1 MGAAKKI
8 IIGTIVVGAIAGGVV
23 YASRL
28 NKMSEELVVVPT
40 VRVHKIAAD
49 GITIRVDARLKNP
62 TRSRVKIK
70 FPFVKLYYKDSVIG
84 SSQAVDK
91 DIEIPSYGEAV
102 VEAMM
107 VNIPFLGLFS
117 LAGDL
122 MKSLQDGT
130 GVKVGVKT
138 MSVINLGWKKVPY
151 EDFQEYTLKT
161 QTTEK
166 E

>member
-1 MGAAKKI
+1 MSAAKKI
-8 IIGTIVVGAIAGGVV
+8 IIGTLVAGAITGGVI

-28 NKMSEELVVVPT
+28 NRMSDELVVVPT
-40 VRVHKIAAD
+40 VRVHKIAGD
-49 GITIRVDARLKNP
+49 GITIRVDARIKNP

-70 FPFVKLYYKDSVIG
+70 FPFVKLYYKDTVIG
-84 SSQAVDK
+84 SSQAVNK

-122 MKSLQDGT
+122 IKSLQDGT

-138 MSVINLGWKKVPY
+138 MSMINLGWKKIAY
-151 EDFQEYTLKT
+151 EDFQEYTLKAPS
-161 QTTEK
+161 K
-166 E
+166 EE